1 MKNSRHWTEPESN
14 NPIEGF
20 RQCHAGIIAQVEA
33 LRGLR
38 ALYLEP
44 DPSAASR
51 VAHGF
56 VEFFS
61 EAVLPHHDEEEREL
75 FPSVLRHAADGDEKS
90 LVTTLVRRLT
100 DEHRDL
106 EARWKKLLPEMKR
119 LAKGKDA
126 DIDVLALE
134 AFADAYVAH
143 AQFEEAAFLPLSQ
156 KVLGPHGLEGLG
168 LQIHARHV
176 LERMPAY
183 I

>member
-1 MKNSRHWTEPESN
+1 MKASKHWAEPDSN
-14 NPIEGF
+14 NPIDGF
-20 RQCHAGIIAQVEA
+20 KQCHAGIVAQVEA

-38 ALYLEP
+38 DLYLEP
-44 DPSAASR
+44 NPSAAAGLARS
-51 VAHGF
+51 F

-61 EAVLPHHDEEEREL
+61 KAVLPHHEEEEREL
-75 FPSVLRHAADGDEKS
+75 FPAVIRHAADGDEKS
-90 LVTTLVRRLT
+90 LVTTLAQRLT

-106 EARWKKLLPEMKR
+106 EARWKKLAPEMKR

-126 DIDVLALE
+126 DIDIQGLE

-143 AQFEEAAFLPLSQ
+143 ARFEEAAFLPLSQ
-156 KVLGPHGLEGLG
+156 KVLGPHGLAGLG